1 MPEEIDIRENS
12 GLIPKLVPTSCG
24 HSKMDKLAE
33 IMASK
38 RRALKD
44 RIRPVHENELER
56 LGRMQRQG
64 GSFLEALAR
73 PDRLSVIAEI
83 KRKSP
88 SAGEI
93 AEASLDAVEQARE
106 YVNAEADCL
115 SILTDTDYFG
125 GRLQDLWEVVEFLEC
140 HARPTPCLRK
150 DFMVHPLQVAE
161 AAEAGARCILII
173 VRALED
179 DEIKALRDAAGI
191 AGLDVLYEIHEER
204 ELEKA
209 LRFDPKI
216 IGVNNRDLKRFKTD
230 LAISEAL
237 IPQIPDDIIK
247 ISESGIFDAEDAER
261 ASECGAD
268 AILVGEALMK
278 AEDPEALI
286 EAFHHA

>member
-1 MPEEIDIRENS
+1 
-12 GLIPKLVPTSCG
+12 
-24 HSKMDKLAE
+24 MDKLAE
-33 IMASK
+33 IMAAK
-38 RRALKD
+38 RLALQSHM
-44 RIRPVHENELER
+44 RPVRDQELER
-56 LGRMQRQG
+56 LGRMQTQG

-73 PDRLSVIAEI
+73 KDRLSVIAEI

-93 AEASLDAVEQARE
+93 ASATLDAVEQARE
-106 YVNAEADCL
+106 YVNAEVDCM

-125 GRLQDLWEVVEFLEC
+125 GKLQDLWDVVEFLEC
-140 HARPTPCLRK
+140 HQRKTPCLRK
-150 DFMVHPLQVAE
+150 DFMVHPIQVAE

-191 AGLDVLYEIHEER
+191 AGLDILYEIHEER

-209 LRFDPKI
+209 LKFDPKI
-216 IGVNNRDLKRFKTD
+216 VGVNNRDLKRFKTD
-230 LAISEAL
+230 LAVSELL

-247 ISESGIFDAEDAER
+247 VSESGIFDIEDAER
-261 ASECGAD
+261 ASACGAD

-278 AEDPEALI
+278 AENVEELV
-286 EAFHHA
+286 EAFHSA